1 MAPVNLER
9 DESARDQYPQV
20 KREGSVMNGKER
32 IGAALELKQPDCVPI
47 WEMAY
52 NESSIIGI
60 AKYFVEAHDLPEPKL
75 IMDMSDTERA
85 QLLRALMAFVRELDL
100 DGVTAVSLAPR
111 ERVDKQHIRDAIGV
125 VYHLSDFGEPYPV
138 GGPIAERSD
147 LEGFALRSPAD
158 ADFLMLDVLR
168 STFPE
173 KSIAYHMP
181 ATFKLSWTLRGSMEK
196 FLMDYLLD
204 PGLVHDLA
212 RLVTD
217 YCFEMIDRAFQKGAD
232 FIACEG
238 DLAHNPG
245 PLMSPAHYDEF
256 IGPYHKEICDRVHA
270 NGGKII
276 KHSDGSLLRLVPAL
290 LAAGFDGIHPI
301 QPQCM
306 DIGKMKEDFGK
317 KTCLLGN
324 IDCGFLLVLGS
335 PDEVRESVKETIA
348 KAAPGG
354 GYIISSS
361 NSIHPGCKPENY
373 LAMVEAARE
382 YGHYPELAG

>member
-1 MAPVNLER
+1 MN
-9 DESARDQYPQV
+9 
-20 KREGSVMNGKER
+20 REGSVMNGKDR
-32 IGAALELKQPDCVPI
+32 ISAALELKQPDCVPI

-60 AKYFVEAHDLPEPKL
+60 AKHFVESDDLPEPKL
-75 IMDMSDTERA
+75 MMDMSDTERA
-85 QLLRALMAFVRELDL
+85 QVLRALMTFVREL
-100 DGVTAVSLAPR
+100 
-111 ERVDKQHIRDAIGV
+111 DAIGV

-138 GGPIAERSD
+138 DGPIQERSD
-147 LEGFALRSPAD
+147 LQGFSLRSPVD
-158 ADFLMLDVLR
+158 TDFLMLDVLR

-204 PGLVHDLA
+204 PGMVHDLA

-256 IGPYHKEICDRVHA
+256 IGPYHKEICDRVHQ

-276 KHSDGSLLRLVPAL
+276 KHSDGNLVRLVPAL
-290 LAAGFDGIHPI
+290 LEAGFDGIHPI

-306 DIGKMKEDFGK
+306 DIGKMKKDFGK
-317 KTCLLGN
+317 QTCLLGN

-348 KAAPGG
+348 QAAPGG